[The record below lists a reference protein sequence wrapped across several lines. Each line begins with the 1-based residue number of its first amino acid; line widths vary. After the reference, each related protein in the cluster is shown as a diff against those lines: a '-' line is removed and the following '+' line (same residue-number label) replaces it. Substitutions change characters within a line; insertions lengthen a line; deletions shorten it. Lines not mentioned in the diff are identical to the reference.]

1 MFYEKDRLLK
11 ISDRTD
17 PYFNNVFKKARPQ
30 IFISLPMSDVDEE
43 TVKNKMNAIFN
54 AFVKLTDMEIFG
66 PILMDTYNK
75 TFPEIDQD
83 LFDKHVYCLGDS
95 IKLMSK
101 ADMVIFAD
109 DAPIA
114 RGCCIEH
121 KICVEYDINY
131 TTEMEVLSY
140 EP

>member
-1 MFYEKDRLLK
+1 MFYGKDRLLK

-17 PYFNNVFKKARPQ
+17 PYFNHIFKKARPQ
-30 IFISLPMSDVDEE
+30 IFISLPMSGVDEE
-43 TVKNKMNAIFN
+43 TVRNKMNDIFN
-54 AFVKLTDMEIFG
+54 AFVKITDTEIFG
-66 PILMDTYNK
+66 PILMDNYNK

-95 IKLMSK
+95 IKMMSK

-109 DAPIA
+109 NASIS
-114 RGCCIEH
+114 RGCCIEY
-121 KICVEYDINY
+121 KICVEYGINF

-140 EP
+140 ES